1 MKNSTTISK
10 ISLYG
15 IGILFLFL
23 GWIVLSTIMNN
34 DLVYPTID
42 KVFISFFTLLTD
54 VNVLIAFGCS
64 LLRVLMVVII
74 SLLIS
79 FVISFIYITYK
90 DSILL
95 FKPLLTFIK
104 ATPLA
109 IISVYLWISLG
120 SSNAP
125 YIITLLMI
133 LPVMI
138 EGFISALDNIDE
150 AYILQLKTEDISIF
164 RKFIKVYIPLILP
177 YIIMTILQTFGLGLK
192 VMLMGEYICQT
203 SNSLGNYIYIF
214 KQSLEFNNLLGMAIY
229 VVIIVCILEFVIKK
243 ISKTLNN

>member
-10 ISLYG
+10 TGIYG
-15 IGILFLFL
+15 IGIFLIFL
-23 GWIVLSTIMNN
+23 GWIILSTAMNN
-34 DLVYPTID
+34 DLIYPSID
-42 KVFISFFTLLTD
+42 KVFISFLSLLTNLD
-54 VNVLIAFGCS
+54 VLLAFGYS
-64 LLRVLMVVII
+64 LLRVLIVVLV

-79 FVISFIYITYK
+79 FLISFVYIVYK

-125 YIITLLMI
+125 YVITLLMV

-138 EGFISALDNIDE
+138 EGFISALDNIDK
-150 AYILQLKTEDISIF
+150 AYIWQLKTEDVSIVK
-164 RKFIKVYIPLILP
+164 KFIKVYIPLIYP

-229 VVIIVCILEFVIKK
+229 IVIIVCLLEFSIKK
-243 ISKTLNN
+243 ISKHLNN